1 MKTSMKTGK
10 FPIRSM
16 KKRPKLIIAIVVFFV
31 LGTAVSAVFLRAKN
45 ARAKNPQKSIVQ
57 SAAVT
62 KGSISNT
69 IDASGN
75 LEVSESIDITVP
87 VGIKVDEIKVE
98 SGEKVT
104 KGQTLAKL
112 NKTSVTRLLVE
123 VKDNLESI
131 EDELDKSGLSS
142 LEKEQLNGEKSELEE
157 TEETL
162 AALYKKPVITAL
174 ADGIIG
180 TINISENAET
190 SNNAASTS
198 SGNSSEQGNNSTSQ
212 MSTESTLSGSLGLLF
227 LTADVQADN
236 SEDNSKDNPE
246 DNSETEPQLKT
257 VTDYSELSIQTPVT
271 GEAPQKN
278 IPETSMYTGT
288 ISWDLSG
295 SVFQSGTVYTA
306 TIVLTAK
313 SGYTFSEEN
322 LPIIKDASFHWN
334 IYSSGEGNT
343 LKITAKYEKTSDAQN
358 EQDASSDGAS
368 SDNSSD
374 NNSGDLANNSGN
386 TNSTSGNK
394 SKNTS
399 GTANDDMTGSKSGSS
414 AGSISGSKSGGSAGS
429 MAGSKSGSSSGS
441 TASSAS
447 SAKNDSGTASDSSS
461 EYGAYETVAFTIA
474 KQDNVKIVV
483 NVDELDILSVEKDQ
497 SATVTLDALE
507 EEQYTG
513 TVTKISNTASAG
525 TGSTKYEVE
534 ITVPMDENMLIGM
547 SASAAIQV
555 SNAEDTLILPMTAL
569 QQRGDETFVY
579 TQKDADGNLSG
590 ETAVETGLSD
600 GQNVEITSG
609 LHEGDEVYYT
619 RAASD
624 KEEGFNEGFGFSGGM
639 GDGSGMPGSPP
650 DGDRKRPDSDGSRG
664 SGTYGG
670 SRPSEN

>member
-131 EDELDKSGLSS
+131 EDELNKSGLSS

-246 DNSETEPQLKT
+246 DNSEAEPQLKT

-334 IYSSGEGNT
+334 IYSFGEGNT

-399 GTANDDMTGSKSGSS
+399 GTANDDMT
-414 AGSISGSKSGGSAGS
+414 
-429 MAGSKSGSSSGS
+429 GSKSGSSSGS

-547 SASAAIQV
+547 SASTAIQV
-555 SNAEDTLILPMTAL
+555 SNAEDTLVLPMTAL

-579 TQKDADGNLSG
+579 TQKDTDGNLSG
-590 ETAVETGLSD
+590 ETTVETGLSD
-600 GQNVEITSG
+600 GQNVEIVSG
-609 LHEGDEVYYT
+609 LNEGDEVYYT

-624 KEEGFNEGFGFSGGM
+624 KEEGFNDGFGFPDGM
-639 GDGSGMPGSPP
+639 GGGSGMPGNPP
-650 DGDRKRPDSDGSRG
+650 DGDKKRQDSDGSRG
-664 SGTYGG
+664 SGTHGG
-670 SRPSEN
+670 NRPSEN